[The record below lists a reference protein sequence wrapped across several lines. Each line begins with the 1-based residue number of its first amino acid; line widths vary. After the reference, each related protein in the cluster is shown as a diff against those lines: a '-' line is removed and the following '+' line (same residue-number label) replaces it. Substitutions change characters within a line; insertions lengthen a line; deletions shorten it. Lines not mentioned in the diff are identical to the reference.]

1 MYIAIVLG
9 TLLPLA
15 AQVSTQRSLVGT
27 VVAFRPEVAEIE
39 IRPDMGDLVAVRL
52 TADTI
57 AQKIAPGE
65 RDLKKA
71 ESIKVADLSIGD
83 RVLVTLEPDAPSI
96 RRIVVM
102 TATDIARRKD
112 ADRLDWQKRG
122 VAGIVA
128 SRNANQITVKTRTM
142 TGEVE
147 AVVTI
152 ADHTTFKRYAP
163 DSVKFSDAKASKP
176 AEVSVGDQLRARGQK
191 SDDGLHVAADEVV
204 FGTFLVKAGS
214 ISAINPEAKQLT
226 VKELGTNRLLTVTLT
241 GDSQLKEMPNFA
253 GMMGGASRG
262 GMPAGG
268 PPPGAGL
275 AGSSGPPAGGR
286 GGMPGG
292 GVDINQMLERMPAVK
307 MEDLKPG
314 TTVVVSSTKG
324 AKSDQLTAIL
334 VVSNADMLIQMA
346 SMTGGNR
353 GGAAS
358 GGMNGPGMG
367 GGMMGGDAGGLG
379 GLLGGIVP

>member
-1 MYIAIVLG
+1 MMYIAIVLG

-122 VAGIVA
+122 VAGIVG
-128 SRNANQITVKTRTM
+128 SRNAN
-142 TGEVE
+142 
-147 AVVTI
+147 
-152 ADHTTFKRYAP
+152 HTTVKRYAP

-214 ISAINPEAKQLT
+214 LSAINPEAKQLT

-241 GDSQLKEMPNFA
+241 DDSQLKEMPNFV

-292 GVDINQMLERMPAVK
+292 GPLEPA
-307 MEDLKPG
+307 
-314 TTVVVSSTKG
+314 
-324 AKSDQLTAIL
+324 
-334 VVSNADMLIQMA
+334 
-346 SMTGGNR
+346 
-353 GGAAS
+353 
-358 GGMNGPGMG
+358 
-367 GGMMGGDAGGLG
+367 
-379 GLLGGIVP
+379 